1 MRLQDISR
9 ESGNTELD
17 SKYTLAKLSVGGDHF
32 EILVKPDPA
41 LEYKLGHQS
50 EITKILV
57 ADQIFTDS
65 GKGQRASEEKLKK
78 AFGTDDV
85 YKIAETILHR
95 GELQLTTDQRR
106 ELVEVKRKQI
116 INFIVRNCIDPR
128 TKAPHPPLRIEQA
141 LGQIRLIVDP
151 FKSVEEQA
159 REAIDALRPIL
170 PLRIENLRIAI
181 KIPAEYAPRAIGA
194 TKDFGTLS
202 NEEWQT
208 DGSWIAIVE
217 MPAGLHTNFLD
228 RIGKITQ
235 GNYQTR
241 ILK

>member
-1 MRLQDISR
+1 M
-9 ESGNTELD
+9 D
-17 SKYTLAKLSVGGDHF
+17 SKYTLAKLSVGGDRF

-41 LEYKLGHQS
+41 LDFKLGHQS
-50 EITKILV
+50 EISKVLV

-65 GKGQRASEEKLKK
+65 NKGERASDEKLKK

-85 YKIAETILHR
+85 YRIAETILRR

-141 LGQIRLIVDP
+141 LGQIRLIIDP

-170 PLRIENLRIAI
+170 PLRIENLRIAV

-194 TKDFGTLS
+194 AKEFGTLS